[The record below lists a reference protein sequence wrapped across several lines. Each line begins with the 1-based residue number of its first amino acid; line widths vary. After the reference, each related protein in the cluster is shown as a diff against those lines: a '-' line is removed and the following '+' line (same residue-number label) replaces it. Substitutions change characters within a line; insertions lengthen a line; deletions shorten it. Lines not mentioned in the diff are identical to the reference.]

1 MDDFDSYD
9 PVDNSSLAYN
19 DSIANGELFEGVS
32 CDTDCYPD
40 F

>member
-1 MDDFDSYD
+1 MHDYDTYD
-9 PVDNSSLAYN
+9 PVDTSSLAYN
-19 DSIANGELFEGVS
+19 DVAANSELFEGVS

>member
-1 MDDFDSYD
+1 MDDYATYD
-9 PVDNSSLAYN
+9 VVDNSSIAYN
-19 DSIANGELFEGVS
+19 DAIANSELFEGTS